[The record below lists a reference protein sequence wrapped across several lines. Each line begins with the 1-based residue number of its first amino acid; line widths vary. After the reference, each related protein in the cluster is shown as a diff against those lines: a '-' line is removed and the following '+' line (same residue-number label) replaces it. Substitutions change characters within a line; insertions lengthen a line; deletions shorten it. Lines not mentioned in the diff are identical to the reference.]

1 MVFVPLVDFRDVVL
15 VVIAALFLAS
25 GRVAVSPNVSTN
37 VAAALGL
44 TADVM
49 LAERKGRWR
58 RRRREGAR
66 PLGDVAAE
74 QRTIMQVV

>member
-25 GRVAVSPNVSTN
+25 GREAVSPNVSTN

-44 TADVM
+44 TAGVI
-49 LAERKGRWR
+49 LAERKGR
-58 RRRREGAR
+58 REGAR
-66 PLGDVAAE
+66 LLRDVVADPA
-74 QRTIMQVV
+74 RIMQA